1 MCGRLHNTSPCFCMQ
16 FKAHTL
22 FLFLFYVFMLIL
34 CLYLTFEKEKK
45 INNGKRK
52 LAPTDSCKFFL
63 KSFDQEEEILP

>member
-1 MCGRLHNTSPCFCMQ
+1 
-16 FKAHTL
+16 
-22 FLFLFYVFMLIL
+22 MLIL

-63 KSFDQEEEILP
+63 KSFDQEEEILPLKKKGCALRQNKHGSPLVYAW